1 MISDSQLKALEAAY
15 SDPDALLTMTAD
27 DVADD
32 VLGLVWELRGLKSEM
47 SFLANK
53 IADLEAQLAIVRESQ
68 R

>member
-1 MISDSQLKALEAAY
+1 MISDSQLKALESTY
-15 SDPDALLTMTAD
+15 SDPEALLTMTAD